1 MITNAE
7 LTGIKILLDLL
18 LYLSEFPSNGRG
30 LDQLINYNTLPVL
43 LSDMNRF
50 LISCHRDC
58 NQVIADLIVTV
69 MSLCE
74 YSDKLG
80 NSLHLL
86 IPSLLTIA
94 VNNSR
99 YSFTVRIDVSYN
111 DNRILLHNTCLMQCV
126 RLLNALLEACDNQ
139 YKITIKSTLIKYKY
153 GT

>member
-7 LTGIKILLDLL
+7 LAGIKVLLDLL

-30 LDQLINYNTLPVL
+30 LDQLISYNTLPVL
-43 LSDMNRF
+43 LADINRF
-50 LISCHRDC
+50 LIGCHKDC
-58 NQVIADLIVTV
+58 NQVIANLIITV

-74 YSDKLG
+74 YSDNLA

-86 IPSLLTIA
+86 IPSLLSIG

-111 DNRILLHNTCLMQCV
+111 NYKTLLP
-126 RLLNALLEACDNQ
+126 
-139 YKITIKSTLIKYKY
+139 
-153 GT
+153 

>member
-50 LISCHRDC
+50 LIGSHKDC

-74 YSDKLG
+74 YSDKLA

-111 DNRILLHNTCLMQCV
+111 YHI
-126 RLLNALLEACDNQ
+126 A
-139 YKITIKSTLIKYKY
+139 S
-153 GT
+153 